1 MGLERLPSS
10 MLAGEF
16 GSLGTNTKYGSYWE
30 HHMRYRVWSIVGF
43 LHMFYKLWLVG
54 GGSKGYLEVII

>member
-1 MGLERLPSS
+1 